1 MLQVRRV
8 TADAGANVGG
18 EYGCTMTS
26 LAHEAL
32 PELIGS
38 LPGGAV
44 IVDADVLDA
53 YARDRTD
60 VLAPGSA
67 LAAVTARSTADVSAA
82 LAWAHRHAVPVV
94 TRGTGTGLS
103 GGATATPGCLIVSL
117 SKMDRILAIEPDDF
131 IARVEAGVIN
141 GDLDRAAA
149 EHGLMY
155 APDPSSMDI
164 SSIGG
169 NIATNAGG
177 LRCVKYGVT
186 RTSVR
191 SLTVVLAD
199 GRVLRTGHDTVKGVS
214 GLDLVGLF
222 CGSEGT
228 LGVITEAT
236 VALVPRPAGDPVTV
250 LAPFP
255 TAESAL
261 AAVSVAMRLG
271 ADPELMEFMDQRTL
285 RAIDDW
291 KGTDFSSAGGMVLA
305 QVTGPGSATRAERI
319 AEAFRAGGADD
330 VAVSE
335 SAAEGEQLV
344 AIRRL
349 AYPAKERLGH
359 VLTEDVCVPRS
370 RLAHMMRFIDEL
382 ARDRDLTICTV
393 AHAGDGNLH
402 PVFVY
407 DGATPA
413 DVPDAVWA
421 AAGDIF
427 REALAVGGTLTGEHG
442 VGTLKRRFL
451 AEELGD
457 VGVDVQRAI
466 KRALDPAGLLNP
478 GKALA

>member
-1 MLQVRRV
+1 MISSAAREPIR
-8 TADAGANVGG
+8 D
-18 EYGCTMTS
+18 
-26 LAHEAL
+26 
-32 PELIGS
+32 LIES
-38 LPGGAV
+38 LPPGAV
-44 IVDADVLDA
+44 IVDADVLDS

-60 VLAPGSA
+60 VLAAGAPM
-67 LAAVTARSTADVSAA
+67 AAVTARSTDDVAAA
-82 LAWAHRHAVPVV
+82 LRWAHANDVPVV
-94 TRGTGTGLS
+94 TRGAGTGLS

-117 SKMDRILAIEPDDF
+117 AKMNRILAIAPDDF
-131 IARVEAGVIN
+131 VARVEAGVIN

-186 RTSVR
+186 RNSVR
-191 SLTVVLAD
+191 ALTVVLAD

-236 VALVPRPAGDPVTV
+236 VALVPRPAGDPVTL

-255 TAESAL
+255 TADAAL
-261 AAVSVAMRLG
+261 GAVSAAMRLG
-271 ADPELMEFMDQRTL
+271 ADPELMEFMDRRTL
-285 RAIDDW
+285 QSIDDW
-291 KGTDFSSAGGMVLA
+291 KGTDFASSGGMVLA
-305 QVTGPGSATRAERI
+305 QVTGPDARGRAELI
-319 AEAFRAGGADD
+319 AQAFHVGGAED
-330 VAVSE
+330 VAVSDD
-335 SAAEGEQLV
+335 AAEGEQLV
-344 AIRRL
+344 AIRRM

-359 VLTEDVCVPRS
+359 ALTEDVCVPRS
-370 RLAHMMRFIDEL
+370 QLAHMMRFIDAL
-382 ARDRDLTICTV
+382 AEDRGLTICTV

-402 PVFVY
+402 PVFIY
-407 DGATPA
+407 DGPTPA
-413 DVPDAVWA
+413 DVPDEVWA
-421 AAGDIF
+421 AAGDVF
-427 REALAVGGTLTGEHG
+427 REALRVGGTLTGEHG

-457 VGVDVQRAI
+457 IGVEVQRAV
-466 KRALDPAGLLNP
+466 KRALDPKCLLNP

>member
-1 MLQVRRV
+1 MASRAIQ
-8 TADAGANVGG
+8 
-18 EYGCTMTS
+18 
-26 LAHEAL
+26 
-32 PELIGS
+32 ELTDS
-38 LPGGAV
+38 LPDGAV
-44 IVDADVLDA
+44 IVDADVAAA
-53 YARDRTD
+53 YSRDRTD
-60 VLAPGSA
+60 VLAAGAP
-67 LAAVTARSTADVSAA
+67 LAVVSARSTGDVAHA
-82 LAWAHRHAVPVV
+82 MAWAHAHDVPVV
-94 TRGTGTGLS
+94 TRGAGTGLS
-103 GGATATPGCLIVSL
+103 GGATASPGCLVMSL
-117 SKMDRILAIEPDDF
+117 AKMNRILSIEPDDF
-131 IARVEAGVIN
+131 VARVEAGVIN
-141 GDLDRAAA
+141 GYLDRAAKP
-149 EHGLMY
+149 HGLMY

-164 SSIGG
+164 STIGG

-186 RTSVR
+186 RNSVR

-236 VALVPRPAGDPVTV
+236 VALVPRPAGDPVTL

-255 TAESAL
+255 TADAAL
-261 AAVSVAMRLG
+261 GAVSAAMRLG
-271 ADPELMEFMDQRTL
+271 ADPELMEFMDRRTL
-285 RAIDDW
+285 QSIDDW
-291 KGTDFSSAGGMVLA
+291 KGTDFASSGGMVLS
-305 QVTGPGSATRAERI
+305 QVTGADAAARAALI

-330 VAVSE
+330 VAVSAT
-335 SAAEGEQLV
+335 AAEGEQLI

-359 VLTEDVCVPRS
+359 ALTEDVCVPRS
-370 RLAHMMRFIDEL
+370 RLAHMMRFIDRL
-382 ARDRDLTICTV
+382 AAEKDLTICTV

-402 PVFVY
+402 PVFIY

-413 DVPDAVWA
+413 DVPDVVWES
-421 AAGDIF
+421 AGEIF
-427 REALAVGGTLTGEHG
+427 REALRVGGTLTGEHG

-466 KRALDPAGLLNP
+466 KAALDPKGLLNP

>member
-1 MLQVRRV
+1 MASPAIQ
-8 TADAGANVGG
+8 
-18 EYGCTMTS
+18 
-26 LAHEAL
+26 
-32 PELIGS
+32 ELTDS
-38 LPGGAV
+38 LPDGTV
-44 IVDADVLDA
+44 IVDADVAAA
-53 YARDRTD
+53 YSRDRTD
-60 VLAPGSA
+60 VLAAGAP
-67 LAAVTARSTADVSAA
+67 LAVVSARSTDEVARAM
-82 LAWAHRHAVPVV
+82 AWAHAHDVPVV
-94 TRGTGTGLS
+94 TRGAGTGLS
-103 GGATATPGCLIVSL
+103 GGATATPGCLVLSL
-117 SKMDRILAIEPDDF
+117 AKMNRILSIEPDDF
-131 IARVEAGVIN
+131 VARVEAGVIN
-141 GDLDRAAA
+141 GDLDRAA
-149 EHGLMY
+149 EPHGLMY

-164 SSIGG
+164 STIGG

-186 RTSVR
+186 RNSVR

-236 VALVPRPAGDPVTV
+236 VALVPRPAGDPVTL

-255 TAESAL
+255 TADAAL
-261 AAVSVAMRLG
+261 GAVSAAMCLG
-271 ADPELMEFMDQRTL
+271 ADPELMEFMDRRTL
-285 RAIDDW
+285 QSIDDW
-291 KGTDFSSAGGMVLA
+291 KGTDFASSGGMVLS
-305 QVTGPGSATRAERI
+305 QVTGPDAAARAELI

-330 VAVSE
+330 VAVS
-335 SAAEGEQLV
+335 ANPAEGEQLI

-359 VLTEDVCVPRS
+359 ALTEDVCVPRS
-370 RLAHMMRFIDEL
+370 RLAHMMRFIDRL
-382 ARDRDLTICTV
+382 AAEKDLTICTV

-402 PVFVY
+402 PVFIY

-413 DVPDAVWA
+413 DVPGVVWES
-421 AAGDIF
+421 AGEIF
-427 REALAVGGTLTGEHG
+427 REALRVGGTLTGEHG

-466 KRALDPAGLLNP
+466 KAALDPKGLLNP

>member
-1 MLQVRRV
+1 
-8 TADAGANVGG
+8 
-18 EYGCTMTS
+18 
-26 LAHEAL
+26 
-32 PELIGS
+32 
-38 LPGGAV
+38 
-44 IVDADVLDA
+44 
-53 YARDRTD
+53 
-60 VLAPGSA
+60 
-67 LAAVTARSTADVSAA
+67 
-82 LAWAHRHAVPVV
+82 
-94 TRGTGTGLS
+94 
-103 GGATATPGCLIVSL
+103 
-117 SKMDRILAIEPDDF
+117 
-131 IARVEAGVIN
+131 
-141 GDLDRAAA
+141 
-149 EHGLMY
+149 MY

-164 SSIGG
+164 STIGG

-186 RTSVR
+186 RNSVR

-236 VALVPRPAGDPVTV
+236 VALVPRPAGDPVTL

-255 TAESAL
+255 TADAAL
-261 AAVSVAMRLG
+261 GAVSAAMCLG
-271 ADPELMEFMDQRTL
+271 ADPELMEFMDRRTL
-285 RAIDDW
+285 QSIDDW
-291 KGTDFSSAGGMVLA
+291 KGTDFASSGGMVLS
-305 QVTGPGSATRAERI
+305 QVTGPDAAARAELI

-330 VAVSE
+330 VAVS
-335 SAAEGEQLV
+335 ANPAEGEQLI

-359 VLTEDVCVPRS
+359 ALTEDVCVPRS
-370 RLAHMMRFIDEL
+370 RLAHMMRFIDRL
-382 ARDRDLTICTV
+382 AAEKDLTICTV

-402 PVFVY
+402 PVFIY

-413 DVPDAVWA
+413 DVPGVVWES
-421 AAGDIF
+421 AGEIF
-427 REALAVGGTLTGEHG
+427 REALRVGGTLTGEHG

-466 KRALDPAGLLNP
+466 KAALDPKGLLNP

>member
-1 MLQVRRV
+1 MASPAIQ
-8 TADAGANVGG
+8 
-18 EYGCTMTS
+18 
-26 LAHEAL
+26 
-32 PELIGS
+32 ELTDS
-38 LPGGAV
+38 LPDGTV
-44 IVDADVLDA
+44 IVDADVAAA
-53 YARDRTD
+53 YSRDRTD
-60 VLAPGSA
+60 VLAAGAP
-67 LAAVTARSTADVSAA
+67 LAVVSARSTDDVARA
-82 LAWAHRHAVPVV
+82 MAWAHAHDVPVV
-94 TRGTGTGLS
+94 TRGAGTGLS
-103 GGATATPGCLIVSL
+103 GGATATPGCLVLSL
-117 SKMDRILAIEPDDF
+117 AKMNRILSIEPDDF
-131 IARVEAGVIN
+131 VARVEAGVIN
-141 GDLDRAAA
+141 GDLDRAAKP
-149 EHGLMY
+149 HGLMY

-164 SSIGG
+164 STIGG

-186 RTSVR
+186 RNSVR

-214 GLDLVGLF
+214 GLDMVGLF

-236 VALVPRPAGDPVTV
+236 VALVPRPAGDPVTL

-255 TAESAL
+255 TADAAL
-261 AAVSVAMRLG
+261 GAVSAAMRLG
-271 ADPELMEFMDQRTL
+271 ADPELMEFMDRRTL
-285 RAIDDW
+285 QSIDDW
-291 KGTDFSSAGGMVLA
+291 KGTDFASSGGMVLS
-305 QVTGPGSATRAERI
+305 QVTGPDAAARAELI

-330 VAVSE
+330 VAVS
-335 SAAEGEQLV
+335 ANPAEGEQLI

-359 VLTEDVCVPRS
+359 ALTEDVCVPRS
-370 RLAHMMRFIDEL
+370 RLAHMMRFIDRL
-382 ARDRDLTICTV
+382 AAEKDLTICTV

-402 PVFVY
+402 PVFIY

-413 DVPDAVWA
+413 DVPGVVWES
-421 AAGDIF
+421 AGEIF
-427 REALAVGGTLTGEHG
+427 REALRVGGTLTGEHG

-466 KRALDPAGLLNP
+466 KAALDPKGLLNP

>member
-1 MLQVRRV
+1 MASPAIQ
-8 TADAGANVGG
+8 
-18 EYGCTMTS
+18 
-26 LAHEAL
+26 
-32 PELIGS
+32 ELTDS
-38 LPGGAV
+38 LPDGTV
-44 IVDADVLDA
+44 IVDADVAAA
-53 YARDRTD
+53 YSRDRTD
-60 VLAPGSA
+60 VLAAGAP
-67 LAAVTARSTADVSAA
+67 LAVVSARSTDEVARAM
-82 LAWAHRHAVPVV
+82 AWAHAHDVPVV
-94 TRGTGTGLS
+94 TRGAGTGLS
-103 GGATATPGCLIVSL
+103 GGATATPGCLVLSL
-117 SKMDRILAIEPDDF
+117 AKMNRILSIEPDDF
-131 IARVEAGVIN
+131 VARVEAGVIN
-141 GDLDRAAA
+141 GDLDRAAKP
-149 EHGLMY
+149 HGLMY

-164 SSIGG
+164 STIGG

-186 RTSVR
+186 RNSVR

-236 VALVPRPAGDPVTV
+236 VALVPRPAGDPVTL

-255 TAESAL
+255 TADAAL
-261 AAVSVAMRLG
+261 GAVSAAMRLG
-271 ADPELMEFMDQRTL
+271 ADPELMEFMDRRTL
-285 RAIDDW
+285 QSIDDW
-291 KGTDFSSAGGMVLA
+291 KGTDFASSGGMVLS
-305 QVTGPGSATRAERI
+305 QVTGPDAAARAELI

-330 VAVSE
+330 VAVS
-335 SAAEGEQLV
+335 ANPAEGEQLI

-359 VLTEDVCVPRS
+359 ALTEDVCVPRS
-370 RLAHMMRFIDEL
+370 RLAHMMRFIDRL
-382 ARDRDLTICTV
+382 AAEKDLTICTV

-402 PVFVY
+402 PVFIY

-413 DVPDAVWA
+413 DVPGVVWES
-421 AAGDIF
+421 AGEIF
-427 REALAVGGTLTGEHG
+427 REALRVGGTLTGEHG

-466 KRALDPAGLLNP
+466 KAALDPKGLLNP
-478 GKALA
+478 SKALA

>member
-1 MLQVRRV
+1 MASPAIQ
-8 TADAGANVGG
+8 
-18 EYGCTMTS
+18 
-26 LAHEAL
+26 
-32 PELIGS
+32 ELTDS
-38 LPGGAV
+38 LPDGTV
-44 IVDADVLDA
+44 IVDADVAAA
-53 YARDRTD
+53 YSRDRTD
-60 VLAPGSA
+60 VLAAGAP
-67 LAAVTARSTADVSAA
+67 LAVVSARSTDEVARAM
-82 LAWAHRHAVPVV
+82 AWAHAHDVPVV
-94 TRGTGTGLS
+94 TRGAGTGLS
-103 GGATATPGCLIVSL
+103 GGATATPGCLVVSL
-117 SKMDRILAIEPDDF
+117 ARMNRILSIEPDDF
-131 IARVEAGVIN
+131 VARVEAGVIN
-141 GDLDRAAA
+141 GDLDRAA
-149 EHGLMY
+149 EPHGLMY

-164 SSIGG
+164 STIGG

-186 RTSVR
+186 RNSVR

-236 VALVPRPAGDPVTV
+236 VALVPRPAGDPVTL

-255 TAESAL
+255 TADAAL
-261 AAVSVAMRLG
+261 GAVSAAMCLG
-271 ADPELMEFMDQRTL
+271 ADPELMEFMDRRTL
-285 RAIDDW
+285 QSIDDW
-291 KGTDFSSAGGMVLA
+291 KGTDFASSGGMVLS
-305 QVTGPGSATRAERI
+305 QVTGPDAAARAELI

-330 VAVSE
+330 VAVS
-335 SAAEGEQLV
+335 ANPAEGEQLI

-359 VLTEDVCVPRS
+359 ALTEDVCVPRS
-370 RLAHMMRFIDEL
+370 RLAHMMRFIDRL
-382 ARDRDLTICTV
+382 AAEKDLTICTV

-402 PVFVY
+402 PVFIY

-413 DVPDAVWA
+413 DVPGVVWES
-421 AAGDIF
+421 AGEIF
-427 REALAVGGTLTGEHG
+427 REALRVGGTLTGEHG

-466 KRALDPAGLLNP
+466 KAALDPKGLLNP

>member
-1 MLQVRRV
+1 MASRAIQ
-8 TADAGANVGG
+8 
-18 EYGCTMTS
+18 
-26 LAHEAL
+26 
-32 PELIGS
+32 ELTDS
-38 LPGGAV
+38 LPDGTV
-44 IVDADVLDA
+44 IVDADVAAA

-60 VLAPGSA
+60 VLAAGVP
-67 LAAVTARSTADVSAA
+67 LAVVSARSTDDVARA
-82 LAWAHRHAVPVV
+82 MTWAHAHDVPVV
-94 TRGTGTGLS
+94 TRGAGTGLS
-103 GGATATPGCLIVSL
+103 GGATATPGCLVVSL
-117 SKMDRILAIEPDDF
+117 AKMNRILSIEPDDF
-131 IARVEAGVIN
+131 VARVEAGVIN
-141 GDLDRAAA
+141 GDMDRAA
-149 EHGLMY
+149 EPHGLMY

-164 SSIGG
+164 STIGG

-186 RTSVR
+186 RNSVR

-236 VALVPRPAGDPVTV
+236 VALVARPAGDPVTL

-255 TAESAL
+255 TADAAL
-261 AAVSVAMRLG
+261 GAVSAAMRLG
-271 ADPELMEFMDQRTL
+271 ADPELMEFMDRRTL
-285 RAIDDW
+285 QSIDDW
-291 KGTDFSSAGGMVLA
+291 KGTDFASSGGMVLS
-305 QVTGPGSATRAERI
+305 QVTGPDAAARAELI

-330 VAVSE
+330 VAVSAT
-335 SAAEGEQLV
+335 AAEGEQLI

-359 VLTEDVCVPRS
+359 ALTEDVCVPRS
-370 RLAHMMRFIDEL
+370 RLAHMMRFIDRL
-382 ARDRDLTICTV
+382 AAEKDLTICTV

-402 PVFVY
+402 PVFIY
-407 DGATPA
+407 DGTTPA
-413 DVPDAVWA
+413 DVPDVVWES
-421 AAGDIF
+421 AGEIF
-427 REALAVGGTLTGEHG
+427 REALRVGGTLTGEHG

-466 KRALDPAGLLNP
+466 KTALDPKGLLNP